1 MQLMGFYEE
10 AFAAAPVG
18 MLVVDSAGA
27 IVDANRQLGRL
38 FGYTREELLGQPVEL
53 LVDGL
58 AEAHRKHREHFVSE
72 PAARSMRGARDVYGR
87 HRDGRRVPV
96 EVSLRPVRTPE
107 GGTLVLASVVDL
119 TERKRAEEQFRLAI
133 EAAPN
138 GMLLADEQGH
148 IVLVN
153 AQIEQVFG
161 YTRAELVGR
170 SVDEL
175 LPVSLSGGHSEPRA
189 TFHAGPGGR
198 ATGAQ
203 SELLGRRKDG
213 TQVPVEIGLS
223 PFDTEAGHLVL
234 ASIVDI
240 TERKRARE
248 QLQASLAEKEVLLKE
263 LHHRAK
269 NNLQLIA
276 SLLDLASAAP
286 GPAVLAECRD
296 RINSIA
302 LVHEQLY
309 ESGAFA
315 TIGLRDYLQTLTE
328 QVSHAWTR
336 ADRAPIAVHIEA
348 DDVSL
353 PLDHA
358 VPCGLIINELITNAY
373 KHAFP
378 GGRAGSVVVRAQ
390 RKTDHRILV
399 SVADDGVGLP
409 SQPQRGGH
417 IGLELV
423 YALARQLRGTI
434 AFETGPGT
442 RASLTF
448 GGSSA

>member
-1 MQLMGFYEE
+1 MQLLGFYEE

-18 MLVVDSAGA
+18 MLVVDSTGA

-58 AEAHRKHREHFVSE
+58 AEAHRKHREHFVSD

-96 EVSLRPVRTPE
+96 EVSLRPVRTPD

-175 LPVSLSGGHSEPRA
+175 LPVSLTGGHSEHRA
-189 TFHAGPGGR
+189 TSHGR
-198 ATGAQ
+198 AMGAHC
-203 SELLGRRKDG
+203 ELLGRRKDG

-223 PFDTEAGHLVL
+223 PFETAAGNLVL

-336 ADRAPIAVHIEA
+336 ADRAPIAVRIEA

-378 GGRAGSVVVRAQ
+378 GGRAGSVVVSAQ

-399 SVADDGVGLP
+399 RVADDGVGLP
-409 SQPQRGGH
+409 AQPQRSGH

-434 AFETGPGT
+434 HFETGPGT

-448 GGSSA
+448 GGPTA